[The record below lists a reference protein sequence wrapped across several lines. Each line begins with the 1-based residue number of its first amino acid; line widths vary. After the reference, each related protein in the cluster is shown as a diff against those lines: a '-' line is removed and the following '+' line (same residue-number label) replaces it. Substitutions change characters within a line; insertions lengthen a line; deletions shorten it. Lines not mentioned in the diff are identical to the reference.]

1 MSTARVPSG
10 APPAA
15 PGPLAVS
22 REVLLARAYLSRVA
36 EPPAAAVAA
45 FVDEVGPVAAARR
58 IRDGVTDGPGA
69 LPPAVARE
77 TSARRG
83 TDRAEADLALLAAR
97 GGRLIVPEDPE
108 WPALALAGLGVVAGP
123 DGAPGLEGAATRDG
137 PAAPLALWA
146 RGPLRLDDGPAGWV
160 AVVGA
165 RAASEYDLWVARDWS
180 AELADRG
187 TTVVSGAALGVDGA
201 AHRGALAVGG
211 ATVAVLA
218 CGIDRAYPPRNA
230 SLLEHVGRRG
240 LVVTEYPPGATPA
253 RHRFLVRNRII
264 AALTAGTLVVEAAAR
279 SGAMRTAL
287 VAGALGRAVMVV
299 PGPVTSVTSLGC
311 HELAR
316 RPEVSVVGRVEHVVE
331 EVSPVGDGLAA
342 PPGTPT
348 RPTDGLDP
356 GAMRMHEAL
365 PLHAARTAVRLAHDA
380 GVDAAE
386 ATTHL
391 RDLVARGLV
400 EEVGGRWRRRPG

>member
-1 MSTARVPSG
+1 MSTARGVPS
-10 APPAA
+10 
-15 PGPLAVS
+15 AVDP
-22 REVLLARAYLSRVA
+22 EVLLARAYLSRVA
-36 EPPAAAVAA
+36 EPPAVALAA
-45 FVDEVGPVAAARR
+45 FVDDVGAVAAARR
-58 IRDGVTDGPGA
+58 VREGVTGGPGA

-83 TDRAEADLALLAAR
+83 TDRAEADLALLTAR

-108 WPALALAGLGVVAGP
+108 WPGAALAGLGMVAGA
-123 DGAPGLEGAATRDG
+123 DGAPGLDGPASRDG

-146 RGPLRLDDGPAGWV
+146 QGPLRLDTGPAGWV

-165 RAASEYDLWVARDWS
+165 RAASEYGLWVARDWS

-187 TTVVSGAALGVDGA
+187 ATVVSGAALGIDGA

-218 CGIDRAYPPRNA
+218 CGIDRAYPPKHA
-230 SLLEHVGRRG
+230 TLLEHVGRRG
-240 LVVTEYPPGATPA
+240 LVLTEYPPGAPPA

-279 SGAMRTAL
+279 SGALRTAL

-299 PGPVTSVTSLGC
+299 PGPVTSVMSLGC

-331 EVSPVGDGLAA
+331 EVSPVGDGLA
-342 PPGTPT
+342 PPPCTPA

-356 GAMRMHEAL
+356 GALRMREAL

-380 GVDAAE
+380 GVDFAE
-386 ATTHL
+386 ADTHL
-391 RDLVARGLV
+391 RDLEARGLV
-400 EEVGGRWRRRPG
+400 EEDDGRWRRRPG